1 MNKIFTIFIESE
13 NFQRF
18 IIQKLNNLEM
28 KINRIENNMNAH
40 HKVILQKLAI
50 SNVEMEEKED
60 IDVFEDLPLKD
71 EANLM
76 LMETKLKNDLWY
88 RNQMVGLMFIF
99 QYYKVSLIKKEQ

>member
-1 MNKIFTIFIESE
+1 
-13 NFQRF
+13 
-18 IIQKLNNLEM
+18 M

-88 RNQMVGLMFIF
+88 RNQMVGLMSIF